1 MLTDRACKAA
11 EAAGK
16 NQKLFDG
23 EGLFLLVTPTGF
35 KSWRLKYRFGGKEKQ
50 LTFGPYPAVTLK
62 DARRL
67 KDESRSILLSGRDP
81 GEVTKK
87 VRARRLGKV
96 EDTGTF
102 KLAALQ
108 WLALQEKGWKPR
120 HHEYVKRS
128 LERDIFPAI
137 GDRQLTE
144 IRPSDI
150 RPLIDMVQTRG
161 AVDTAHRLLW
171 RVQEVFNLAIASGDA
186 EMNPAASLQAILQP
200 NTFRKYPAILNIDRA
215 QAFLRA
221 FEAQPGQPATRLASR
236 LLALTAAR
244 PGPLRLAQASE
255 FLGLDGAEPHWR
267 IPAEKMKLDLA
278 QSEQAAYDFVIPLSK
293 QAVETVKVAIAFSA
307 ARKYLFP
314 SPRHSHRP
322 ISDNTL
328 NVAYRR
334 MPAFTG
340 EHVPHG
346 WRSTFSTIMNERAAD
361 LERPGDRAVLDLM
374 LAHKPQGTEAH
385 YNRAAY
391 MRQRRALAQ
400 EWADLLCEGLPS
412 PETLLDGAR
421 TSKPAA
427 KEVAHERRPRIDGPV
442 AEKL

>member
-1 MLTDRACKAA
+1 MLTDRICKAA
-11 EAAGK
+11 QAAEK

-23 EGLFLLVTPTGF
+23 EGLFLLVTTTGF

-50 LTFGPYPAVTLK
+50 LTFGPYPAVSLK
-62 DARRL
+62 EARRL
-67 KDESRSILLSGRDP
+67 KDQARSELLAARDP
-81 GEVTKK
+81 AAASKK
-87 VRARRLGKV
+87 LRARRLGK
-96 EDTGTF
+96 EEETGTF
-102 KLAALQ
+102 RLAALN

-120 HHEYVKRS
+120 HHSYVKRS
-128 LERDIFPAI
+128 LERDIFPVLGAL
-137 GDRQLTE
+137 QLTA

-150 RPLIDMVQTRG
+150 RPLIETVQARG
-161 AVDTAHRLLW
+161 AIDTAHRLLW
-171 RVQEVFNLAIASGDA
+171 RIQAVFDLAIASGDA
-186 EMNPAASLQAILQP
+186 EMNPAASIQAILAP
-200 NTFRKYPAILNIDRA
+200 NMFRKYPAILDLDRA
-215 QAFLRA
+215 RDFLRA
-221 FEAQPGQPATRLASR
+221 FEAQPGQPATKLASR

-244 PGPLRLAQASE
+244 PGPLRLAEASE
-255 FLGLDGAEPHWR
+255 FLDLDGTEPRWR

-293 QAVETVKVAIAFSA
+293 QAVETVKVAIEFSA
-307 ARKYLFP
+307 SRKYLFP

-334 MPAFTG
+334 MPAFAG

-346 WRSTFSTIMNERAAD
+346 WRSTFSTLMNERAAD
-361 LERPGDRAVLDLM
+361 LERPGDRAVIDLM

-400 EWADLLCEGLPS
+400 EWADLLCKGLS
-412 PETLLDGAR
+412 PPTTLLDGAR
-421 TSKPAA
+421 TSKPVA
-427 KEVAHERRPRIDGPV
+427 KEAAHERPSRNEHTV
-442 AEKL
+442 AA

>member
-1 MLTDRACKAA
+1 VCKAA
-11 EAAGK
+11 LAGEK

-35 KSWRLKYRFGGKEKQ
+35 KGWRLKYRFGGKEKQ
-50 LTFGPYPAVTLK
+50 LTLGPYPAVTLK

-67 KDESRSILLSGRDP
+67 KDEARTELLAGRDP
-81 GEVTKK
+81 GVTSKK
-87 VRARRLGKV
+87 LRARRLGKV
-96 EDTGTF
+96 EETGTF
-102 KLAALQ
+102 RLAALR

-120 HHEYVKRS
+120 HYVSVKRS
-128 LERDIFPAI
+128 LERDIFPAL
-137 GDRQLTE
+137 GGFQL
-144 IRPSDI
+144 IAIQPSDV
-150 RPLIDMVQTRG
+150 RPLIEQIQSRG

-171 RVQEVFNLAIASGDA
+171 RIQAIFDLAIASGDA
-186 EMNPAASLQAILQP
+186 EMNPAASIQAILAP
-200 NTFRKYPAILNIDRA
+200 IKFRKYPAILNIDRA
-215 QAFLRA
+215 RDFLRA

-244 PGPLRLAQASE
+244 PGPLRLAQAGE
-255 FLGLDGAEPHWR
+255 FLDLDGPDARWR

-278 QSEQAAYDFVIPLSK
+278 QSEQAAFDFIIPLSK
-293 QAVETVKVAIAFSA
+293 QAVQTVKVAIAFA
-307 ARKYLFP
+307 GGRKYLFP
-314 SPRHSHRP
+314 SPRHSHWP

-334 MPAFTG
+334 MPAFSG

-346 WRSTFSTIMNERAAD
+346 WRSTFSTLMNERAAD
-361 LERPGDRAVLDLM
+361 LERAGDRAVIDLM

-412 PETLLDGAR
+412 PETLVDGPR
-421 TSKPAA
+421 TSKPLSQ
-427 KEVAHERRPRIDGPV
+427 EVAHERRPRIEGPM
-442 AEKL
+442 AEEL

>member
-1 MLTDRACKAA
+1 MLTDRECKAA
-11 EAAGK
+11 QAAEK

-23 EGLFLLVTPTGF
+23 EGLFLLVTTTGF

-50 LTFGPYPAVTLK
+50 LTFGPYPAVSLK

-67 KDESRSILLSGRDP
+67 KDEARSELLAARDP
-81 GEVTKK
+81 GAISKK
-87 VRARRLGKV
+87 LRARRLGK
-96 EDTGTF
+96 EEETGTF
-102 KLAALQ
+102 RLASLS

-120 HHEYVKRS
+120 HHAYVKRS
-128 LERDIFPAI
+128 LERDVFPAL
-137 GDRQLTE
+137 GGLQLTS

-150 RPLIDMVQTRG
+150 RPVIEAVQSRG

-171 RVQEVFNLAIASGDA
+171 RIQAVFDLAIASGDA
-186 EMNPAASLQAILQP
+186 ELNPAASIQAILAP
-200 NTFRKYPAILNIDRA
+200 NLFRKYPAILEMNRA
-215 QAFLRA
+215 RDFLSA

-244 PGPLRLAQASE
+244 PGPLRLAQAAE
-255 FLGLDGAEPHWR
+255 FLDLDGPDPHWR

-278 QSEQAAYDFVIPLSK
+278 QSEQAAFDFVIPLSK
-293 QAVETVKVAIAFSA
+293 QAVETVKVAIEFSA

-346 WRSTFSTIMNERAAD
+346 WRSTFSTLMNERAAD
-361 LERPGDRAVLDLM
+361 RERAGDRAVIDLM

-400 EWADLLCEGLPS
+400 EWADWLTEGLPA
-412 PETLLDGAR
+412 PATLVDGPR
-421 TSKPAA
+421 TSKPTPSETADERNPRVARALAA
-427 KEVAHERRPRIDGPV
+427 
-442 AEKL
+442 